1 MNHHEYLAPIKK
13 TKFLSKIQKSNSN
26 ANIIRSNKKEISVIQ
41 EVKENNSKNLST
53 KSPFNKKNFSK
64 KFRKNNSTIFHSA
77 KSGLIPLDN
86 EQKNKFK
93 NLVYNNELDKDK
105 NRNRGKEFYNKL
117 SLERINFL
125 FEEYGEYPNDDFQP
139 SIYFFKF
146 LANKPDYE
154 KENQEKGKI
163 CTSKLKLYIPDTIVL
178 NDLDTNYWI
187 FTDIEGNVNRVEES
201 DNEVIEKF
209 KPLNDKNELIAVSK
223 MPIMRDGL
231 LGENQLTLLNL
242 EELEKCLFSK
252 SGSQIAIQR
261 FVKCRGPRA
270 FLCRSVWRRDK
281 PPYVYILTNK
291 ANYLDDEIKN
301 QYLKYVINS
310 KEQGSY
316 SAFYSSS
323 GKHLEET
330 MAYMNNIVKFIEG
343 HSDIIFDEL
352 AGDFVKDEAGIW
364 WFINLKAM
372 KIKNISKFR
381 KTDGNPEPLP
391 PQLNFFFNQRE
402 FSNVNLKD
410 NIRKFD
416 YQNKI
421 KCKLCGIDY
430 SKKLLKYEL
439 TTKMIIETENMLKH
453 VEFNKVK
460 FNVLDRPDLRHTYY
474 SMIYLPYRVC
484 EDCYL
489 LFETLNDI
497 KDYQIEIAN
506 LFKIPVDRINFCF
519 NYYTQIKEDKTKVK
533 LTQKELKNIEKKNK
547 ELSNMNANNE
557 DYFQSNDIYRKAND
571 ISENNEI
578 RNESSIGDN
587 TDSKRNY
594 YNNINKSENE
604 EPEITNINFNDT
616 NKNNKIENFNIT
628 KNNLNLRKNYSTGQI
643 QISKISNSKISGCEE
658 SNKSTEMKK
667 PMNLYRILIMFNDI
681 LWNNIEQL
689 PKEELYIVYSFLGNN
704 YKVPIKIESFNKD
717 LDYTIINFQKIYHII
732 CTEPEGF
739 INFVEKNRYMEVKLG
754 TFEKTEEEARKK
766 EVQKLLRKDITIED
780 QDICGEN
787 EQFIPYAGLDL
798 SIQGLKYGTNYRNN
812 LNGLLFKKDKPYYIG
827 KLRCVIRI
835 HKVKEINDVSK
846 YVLHNY
852 YNLLI
857 PPVHFVVSD
866 EMPDYW
872 IEIIER
878 QKLREKI
885 LNEIVECMRKN
896 RINFDK
902 KRDKKKVLQA
912 LETLVSFY
920 AKNSA

>member
-1 MNHHEYLAPIKK
+1 MNSISLKK
-13 TKFLSKIQKSNSN
+13 DKL
-26 ANIIRSNKKEISVIQ
+26 NIPFNDKNKHYYERNNKREISIIQ
-41 EVKENNSKNLST
+41 EVKENNYKNNTLNIYSRNKKLIKYQST
-53 KSPFNKKNFSK
+53 KFIKYET
-64 KFRKNNSTIFHSA
+64 R
-77 KSGLIPLDN
+77 LIPLD
-86 EQKNKFK
+86 EQKNGIK
-93 NLVYNNELDKDK
+93 NILYNEEK
-105 NRNRGKEFYNKL
+105 NNKNRGKEFYNKL
-117 SLERINFL
+117 SLERINFQ
-125 FEEYGEYPNDDFQP
+125 FEEYGEYPSDDFQP
-139 SIYFFKF
+139 SIYFFKY
-146 LANKPDYE
+146 LCNKPDYE
-154 KENQEKGKI
+154 KENQDKGKI
-163 CTSKLKLYIPDTIVL
+163 CTSKLKLFIPDTIVL

-187 FTDIEGNVNRVEES
+187 YTDIEGNVNRVEES
-201 DNEVIEKF
+201 DNDVIEKF
-209 KPLNDKNELIAVSK
+209 KPKNDKNELIAVSK

-301 QYLKYVINS
+301 QYLKFVINS
-310 KEQGSY
+310 KDQNSY

-330 MAYMNNIVKFIEG
+330 MGYMNNIVKFIEG

-381 KTDGNPEPLP
+381 RGEGNQEPLP
-391 PQLNFFFNQRE
+391 PQLNFFFNQKI
-402 FSNVNLKD
+402 FTNINLKD
-410 NIRKFD
+410 NERKFD

-421 KCKLCGIDY
+421 KCKLCGLDY

-439 TTKMIIETENMLKH
+439 TTKMIIETEKMLKH
-453 VEFNKVK
+453 VEFNKIK

-519 NYYTQIKEDKTKVK
+519 NYYTQIKEDKSKVK
-533 LTQKELKNIEKKNK
+533 LTKKELKNIEKMNK
-547 ELSNMNANNE
+547 EISNMINFE
-557 DYFQSNDIYRKAND
+557 ELSESYFSQKFRSKINDK
-571 ISENNEI
+571 EELNNEI
-578 RNESSIGDN
+578 SMIQIR
-587 TDSKRNY
+587 DSKKNDKV
-594 YNNINKSENE
+594 NEEQEKININ
-604 EPEITNINFNDT
+604 
-616 NKNNKIENFNIT
+616 NNKIENIINKTRNMKI
-628 KNNLNLRKNYSTGQI
+628 LRKNFSAEHI
-643 QISKISNSKISGCEE
+643 QNSKINNINAFNE
-658 SNKSTEMKK
+658 SNMPCNEIKK
-667 PMNLYRILIMFNDI
+667 TMNLYRILIMFNDL
-681 LWNNIEQL
+681 LWNNIEQI
-689 PKEELYIVYSFLGNN
+689 PKEDLFIVYSFLGNK
-704 YKVPIKIESFNKD
+704 YKIPLKIDPYTKD
-717 LDYTIINFQKIYHII
+717 LDYTIINFQKIYHLI

-739 INFVEKNRYMEVKLG
+739 INFVEKNRYMKVKLG
-754 TFEKTEEEARKK
+754 TFEKTEEETKNK

-780 QDICGEN
+780 QDIVGPN
-787 EQFIPYAGLDL
+787 ELFIPFAGLDL

-827 KLRCVIRI
+827 KLKCVIRI
-835 HKVKEINDVSK
+835 HKVKEIPDIRK
-846 YVLHNY
+846 YALHNY

-866 EMPDYW
+866 ELPDYW
-872 IEIIER
+872 IEIVEK
-878 QKLREKI
+878 QKLRKKV
-885 LNEIVECMRKN
+885 LNEIIECMNKN
-896 RINFDK
+896 KINYDK
-902 KRDKKKVLQA
+902 KRDKKKILQA

-920 AKNSA
+920 ANNSV

>member
-1 MNHHEYLAPIKK
+1 MNPISFKK
-13 TKFLSKIQKSNSN
+13 SQFSLERPI
-26 ANIIRSNKKEISVIQ
+26 NKGISVIQ
-41 EVKENNSKNLST
+41 EVKENYLKNKLNIPKINSNDIKSNKKLHKNQSVNFIKY
-53 KSPFNKKNFSK
+53 KSKLIPINDDLQKKNF
-64 KFRKNNSTIFHSA
+64 KNILNKDLERDKSTNH
-77 KSGLIPLDN
+77 
-86 EQKNKFK
+86 
-93 NLVYNNELDKDK
+93 
-105 NRNRGKEFYNKL
+105 GKEFYNKL
-117 SLERINFL
+117 SLERINFQ

-154 KENQEKGKI
+154 KENQEKGKV
-163 CTSKLKLYIPDTIVL
+163 CTSKLKLFIPDTIVL

-187 FTDIEGNVNRVEES
+187 YTDIEGNVNRIEES

-209 KPLNDKNELIAVSK
+209 KPQNDKNELIAVSK

-231 LGENQLTLLNL
+231 LGENQLTLLNI

-252 SGSQIAIQR
+252 SGTQIAIQR

-310 KEQGSY
+310 KDQQTY

-372 KIKNISKFR
+372 KIKNINKFR
-381 KTDGNPEPLP
+381 KGEGNIEPQV
-391 PQLNFFFNQRE
+391 PQLNFFFNQRI

-439 TTKMIIETENMLKH
+439 TTKMIIETENMLQH
-453 VEFNKVK
+453 VEFNKIN

-519 NYYTQIKEDKTKVK
+519 NYYTQIKEDKSKVK
-533 LTQKELKNIEKKNK
+533 LTKKELKNIEKMNK
-547 ELSNMNANNE
+547 EITNMNLNNDE
-557 DYFQSNDIYRKAND
+557 VSESVDMHIKGSNLSDND
-571 ISENNEI
+571 ENN
-578 RNESSIGDN
+578 NESSMMPVS
-587 TDSKRNY
+587 DSKNNY
-594 YNNINKSENE
+594 HSNLNNKSENE
-604 EPEITNINFNDT
+604 EIEK
-616 NKNNKIENFNIT
+616 NKNNEKNRKERIVNKIKTF
-628 KNNLNLRKNYSTGQI
+628 KLLRKNFSTGQI
-643 QISKISNSKISGCEE
+643 NSKNSNFSALDE
-658 SNKSTEMKK
+658 SNKSSEIKK
-667 PMNLYRILIMFNDI
+667 PMNLYRVLIMFNDI
-681 LWNNIEQL
+681 IWNNIEQI
-689 PKEELYIVYSFLGNN
+689 PQEELYIVYSFLGNF
-704 YKVPIKIESFNKD
+704 YKIPLKIEPYSKH
-717 LDYTIINFQKIYHII
+717 LDYTIINFKKIYHII

-754 TFEKTEEEARKK
+754 TFEKTEEETKKK

-780 QDICGEN
+780 QDIVGAN
-787 EQFIPYAGLDL
+787 EIFKPYAGLDL

-827 KLRCVIRI
+827 KLKCVIRI
-835 HKVKEINDVSK
+835 HKVKEISDVNK
-846 YVLHNY
+846 YVIHNY

-872 IEIIER
+872 IEIIEK
-878 QKLREKI
+878 QKLRQKV
-885 LNEIVECMRKN
+885 LNEIIECMKKYK
-896 RINFDK
+896 IDFDK
-902 KRDKKKVLQA
+902 KRDKKKILHA

-920 AKNSA
+920 AKNNA